1 MMHITLPSLLYSA
14 PGAVPEALRTP
25 ERRQQLVL
33 MRDAGIHTMEIAW
46 GLQHGW
52 SEDGRFDFAT
62 LDEGLAEM
70 AAMAPEIRLLLRVDT
85 RAPDWWGARWPEEL
99 VGYALSPTH
108 ASTETSDMAA
118 DAGPRRVS
126 LAAPRWRRAAAA
138 GLRALVR
145 HVRGSASGRR
155 VLGLMSACGTFGEW
169 HYWGFLHLPDTGP
182 AMTAHFRRWA
192 ARRYRTPEAAGAAWG
207 MPIAGWGDV
216 RVPGLERIANEASA
230 FRAGS
235 YAAWTL
241 DYVRCHQALAADTL
255 LHFCRTVK
263 QASAGE
269 LLAGAFYGYLFHTPW
284 RDEGGHLE
292 YARVVRSRWVDY
304 LSGPQ
309 IYELR
314 ARDLGGSGLD
324 RGLIADVLRHGK
336 LWFSEADT
344 PTHIGRR
351 MAYFWRTPEEIARNA
366 ADSIALIRRDAA
378 RAFTQGNQ
386 LWWFDFGRN
395 YTGGEYLDDEIMA
408 EIAQLARLDGEMA
421 RLDRTPVAQVAVVYH
436 PASLY
441 HMAHWRA
448 GRDGVSGGVT
458 DGLVH
463 QAQYLGAPAEVLQA
477 EGVTARHRLVI
488 VANAFYLSPGERT
501 RLHRRLCRDDRTVV
515 WLYASGALG
524 SDARGRPR
532 ASARPPACGRR
543 NCRRRWSRSSGS
555 AIAHGCRR
563 RCAGRCTGISPP
575 RCGWKRTI
583 PCPRR
588 SDCSRPSPSRTMA
601 PNRWPGG
608 RMGAWRWRQ
617 NARAGAYRSS
627 ARCRRC
633 RGRSSGTCWCRR
645 AGTCIVSTRTSG
657 WPTAAC
663 WPCTPATAARAAWP
677 CPSARMWWRRIPARS
692 SRGMHSASRWCC
704 RSGRQRCGCC
714 DGGNAIYGDIS
725 GGQSFARARSFIVGL
740 YAGDS
745 PRRDALLWDRLS
757 AGKGHGGLKHIRGL
771 SLTGTAPAGSG

>member
-524 SDARGRPR
+524 SDAPAAGVSATTGLRTAELPEAMEPVIRFGDSAWLPEALRGAVYRYQPTAVWMEAHDPLPAPERLQPAFAVEDDGAEPLAWWPDGRVAVAAKRARWGLSVFSALPALPGAFFRHLLVQAGGHVYCQHEDVWLANRSVLAVHTRDGGPR
-532 ASARPPACGRR
+532 RVALPERADVVEAHTGQVIARNALGFEVVLPERSTTLWVL
-543 NCRRRWSRSSGS
+543 RRR
-555 AIAHGCRR
+555 
-563 RCAGRCTGISPP
+563 
-575 RCGWKRTI
+575 
-583 PCPRR
+583 
-588 SDCSRPSPSRTMA
+588 
-601 PNRWPGG
+601 
-608 RMGAWRWRQ
+608 
-617 NARAGAYRSS
+617 
-627 ARCRRC
+627 
-633 RGRSSGTCWCRR
+633 
-645 AGTCIVSTRTSG
+645 
-657 WPTAAC
+657 
-663 WPCTPATAARAAWP
+663 
-677 CPSARMWWRRIPARS
+677 
-692 SRGMHSASRWCC
+692 
-704 RSGRQRCGCC
+704 
-714 DGGNAIYGDIS
+714 
-725 GGQSFARARSFIVGL
+725 
-740 YAGDS
+740 
-745 PRRDALLWDRLS
+745 
-757 AGKGHGGLKHIRGL
+757 
-771 SLTGTAPAGSG
+771 